1 MYKHQEDV
9 SITKDGGLRLPCILM
24 DDTRRSK
31 LKQTKQKFNWIF
43 QNVAVK
49 CEVRLFLFFVIEIAL
64 SFYPQVGSSSIS
76 FAIKCH
82 LRL

>member
-31 LKQTKQKFNWIF
+31 LKQTKQKFN
-43 QNVAVK
+43 
-49 CEVRLFLFFVIEIAL
+49 
-64 SFYPQVGSSSIS
+64 
-76 FAIKCH
+76 
-82 LRL
+82 